1 MTMSPTATRTARYE
15 QRMRAAGFVKKHVW
29 VPEEQA
35 GRLEAIAAEMREQY
49 RPDRVK
55 TLDQALRRLRASR
68 AELERAGVRHVAI
81 FGSFARGDDRPDS
94 DIDVLVSLDPDAKI
108 GLFGYGRV
116 ADAFDRIL
124 GRPVD
129 LADDGSL
136 KRTFQSEIERDAVYA
151 F

>member
-1 MTMSPTATRTARYE
+1 MATSSTATRAARYE
-15 QRMRAAGFVKKHVW
+15 RRMRAAGFVKKHVW

-35 GRLEAIAAEMREQY
+35 GRLEEIAAAMREKY

-55 TLDQALRRLRASR
+55 TLDEALHRLRASR
-68 AELERAGVRHVAI
+68 AELEDAGVRHVAV

-94 DIDVLVSLDPDAKI
+94 DIDLLVSLDPELDI
-108 GLFGYGRV
+108 GWSAYMELQRFLEAV
-116 ADAFDRIL
+116 I

-129 LADDGSL
+129 MVEDAALADRL
-136 KRTFQSEIERDAVYA
+136 RTEIEHERVHA

>member
-1 MTMSPTATRTARYE
+1 MPTSSTATRAARYE
-15 QRMRAAGFVKKHVW
+15 QRMRTAGFVKKHVW

-35 GRLEAIAAEMREQY
+35 GRLEEIAAEMREKY

-55 TLDQALRRLRASR
+55 TLDEALRRLRASR
-68 AELERAGVRHVAI
+68 AELERAGVRHVAV

-108 GLFGYGRV
+108 GLFGHGRI

-129 LADDGSL
+129 LAHDGSL
-136 KRTFQSEIERDAVYA
+136 KKVFQPEIERDAVYA

>member
-1 MTMSPTATRTARYE
+1 MPTSSTATRAARYE

-35 GRLEAIAAEMREQY
+35 GRLEEIAAEMREKY

-55 TLDQALRRLRASR
+55 TLDEALHRLRASR
-68 AELERAGVRHVAI
+68 AELEDAGVRHVAI

-94 DIDVLVSLDPDAKI
+94 DIDLLVSLDPELDI
-108 GLFGYGRV
+108 GWSAYMELQRFLEAV
-116 ADAFDRIL
+116 I

-129 LADDGSL
+129 MVEDAALADRL
-136 KRTFQSEIERDAVYA
+136 RTEIEHERVHA